1 MLCKRVVE
9 KSRIIKEERSVMY
22 ILECWIEHPLRTLDH
37 TFTYLSDE
45 EVSAGCRVSVDFNR
59 HELVGFVESVEES
72 NRSQEE
78 ISLQRGMTIQK
89 IKGVIDDG
97 PLITSELHE
106 LALHMRKTTLSTTI
120 SCFQCILPP
129 KIRPSS
135 SAKQIVTE
143 RYVRISDN
151 AAELTPKQTAAYL
164 VVKEKGEMRYSDLRK
179 AYPSLAK
186 KMVDNGSLVCFTKE
200 KEAPST
206 VHGTMEK
213 PPMLRE
219 AQKEALERIEAMQKR
234 AVLLRG
240 VTGSGKTEIYLQL
253 AAKVLQRNKQVLILV
268 PEIALTPQ
276 MIERVTRRFGEELAI
291 YHSGLNAQEKYE
303 QYIKVKSCR
312 ARIVVGTRSAVF
324 LPFSSLGLIVM
335 DEEHDGSYKQ
345 DKQPSYHCRDIAL
358 WRADYH
364 GASLLLGS
372 ATPSL
377 DSYARALKG
386 VYGLVELDERINQ
399 SLPLI
404 TVVPMKREMERGNT
418 VLSQL
423 LKDKIQ
429 DRLIRHE
436 KVILLLNR
444 RGYNSALHCR
454 SCGEVI
460 MCPHCE
466 LSMSYHRSIGRL
478 KCHFCGTEMRVP
490 LSCPSCGSIDGFT
503 GSGYGTERL
512 EKEVRELF
520 PEAMIYRMDADTVS
534 RKNAHEKILRQFMEN
549 GDILL
554 GTQMIAKGLD
564 FPEVTLVGILAADS
578 GLERSD
584 YRSCEETFDLLMQAS
599 GRSGRAEKKGEVIF
613 QVYDTS
619 HYAVQ
624 CALRQDYRTFFKME
638 MNFRHRCMYPPY
650 TYLISLLVQGKD
662 EKKVREASLWLKN
675 GLVGQY
681 KTIGVIILLKRK
693 DMFRARIILKG
704 KDLDEMRK
712 DISTLLDGDDKR
724 RADMVVIDVNPMV
737 LDG

>member
-1 MLCKRVVE
+1 
-9 KSRIIKEERSVMY
+9 MY

-37 TFTYLSDE
+37 TFTYLSE
-45 EVSAGCRVSVDFNR
+45 EKVCAGCRVSVDFNN
-59 HELVGFVESVEES
+59 HELVGFVETVEES
-72 NRSQEE
+72 ERSKKEIEEQMGMEIRMVNKIIDQE
-78 ISLQRGMTIQK
+78 
-89 IKGVIDDG
+89 
-97 PLITSELHE
+97 PLITPELHE
-106 LALHMRKTTLSTTI
+106 LALYMRKATLSTTI

-135 SAKQIVTE
+135 SAKEIITE
-143 RYVRISDN
+143 RYVRISDQ
-151 AAELTPKQTAAYL
+151 EVDLTPKQLQAYL
-164 VVKEKGEMRYSDLRK
+164 QVKEKGEMRYGDLRK
-179 AYPSLAK
+179 VYPSLAK
-186 KMVDNGSLVCFTKE
+186 KMVDMGALVSFEKE

-206 VHGTMEK
+206 IHEVMDV
-213 PPMLRE
+213 PPVLSP
-219 AQKEALERIEAMQKR
+219 AQKAALQKIENEENRAM
-234 AVLLRG
+234 LLRG

-253 AAKVLQRNKQVLILV
+253 SAKVLQENKQVLILV

-303 QYIKVKSCR
+303 QYVKVKTGR

-324 LPFSSLGLIVM
+324 LPFSDLGLIVM

-358 WRADYH
+358 WRAEYH
-364 GASLLLGS
+364 NARLLLGS

-386 VYGLVELDERINQ
+386 VYALVELDERVNQ
-399 SLPLI
+399 SMPSI
-404 TVVPMKREMERGNT
+404 TAVDMKRELEHGNT
-418 VLSQL
+418 VLSGL

-429 DRLIRHE
+429 DRLARHE

-466 LSMSYHRSIGRL
+466 LSMSYHRSSGRL
-478 KCHFCGTEMRVP
+478 KCHFCGTERNVP
-490 LSCPSCGSIDGFT
+490 SVCPSCGSTAGFT

-512 EKEVRELF
+512 EKEVQELY
-520 PEAMIYRMDADTVS
+520 PDARIYRMDADTVS
-534 RKNAHEKILRQFMEN
+534 RKNAHENILRQFMKD

-564 FPEVTLVGILAADS
+564 FPEVTLVGILSADS
-578 GLERSD
+578 GLARSD
-584 YRSCEETFDLLMQAS
+584 FRSCEETFDLLMQAS

-613 QVYDTS
+613 QVYDTH

-650 TYLISLLVQGKD
+650 TYLISLLVQGRD
-662 EKKVREASLWLKN
+662 EKRVREAALWLKN
-675 GLVGQY
+675 GLVGTY
-681 KTIGVIILLKRK
+681 KTIGVIVLLKRR

-704 KDLDEMRK
+704 RDLDEMRK
-712 DISTLLDGDDKR
+712 DISTLLAKDDKR
-724 RADMVVIDVNPMV
+724 RANMLVIDVNPMV